1 MYTIC
6 FLYTAS
12 ENEFKVFAG
21 VAVLFR
27 VSFIKIQTDDIF
39 CFFAVIVQ
47 LYRIH
52 AHCST
57 MIQCARRHG
66 WMNVV
71 IMEMRYDKTNS
82 IQFFRMNSINEIH
95 WYKYNI

>member
-1 MYTIC
+1 MCALVVCINLIFRSAILLLKC
-6 FLYTAS
+6 IRSVFLYTAS

-66 WMNVV
+66 
-71 IMEMRYDKTNS
+71 
-82 IQFFRMNSINEIH
+82 
-95 WYKYNI
+95 